1 MDERSADPLGTFSL
15 AGIETYIMCE
25 LREGGGRPVA
35 ETNPMS
41 TEAEVSKGTSKRSL
55 LAASVLGYL
64 VGSFP
69 AAHLVSK
76 YAKRRNGGPG
86 PDVREAGSGNPGA
99 VNVGK
104 LLGRN
109 WGLVVLAG
117 DMIKGA
123 AACVVG
129 RAFIGDNGAYL
140 AGTTSVVGHC
150 FPPWSKFRGGKGVA
164 TSFGS
169 SLVCF
174 PAYAPMDLAV
184 ATAAFFL
191 SKGRA
196 SLAAGPDA
204 QPAARIGTLVASG
217 AFSIAAVYWW
227 SKRKGNLWGPKPT
240 LGLPL
245 YALATSGVIAYRFLT
260 APAIPSSSEPKPET
274 SEQLPESEA
283 GVVS

>member
-1 MDERSADPLGTFSL
+1 
-15 AGIETYIMCE
+15 
-25 LREGGGRPVA
+25 
-35 ETNPMS
+35 MS
-41 TEAEVSKGTSKRSL
+41 TEAEVSKGASMRGV
-55 LAASVLGYL
+55 LAAGLLGYL
-64 VGSFP
+64 AGSFP
-69 AAHLVSK
+69 TADLAAK
-76 YAKRRNGGPG
+76 YVKRRSGGAG
-86 PDVREAGSGNPGA
+86 DDLREAGSGNPGA

-104 LLGRN
+104 LVGRN
-109 WGLVVLAG
+109 WGLIVLAG
-117 DMIKGA
+117 DMAKGA
-123 AACVVG
+123 AACVAG
-129 RAFIGDNGAYL
+129 RALVGDNGAYL
-140 AGTTSVVGHC
+140 AGTTSVIGHC
-150 FPPWSKFRGGKGVA
+150 FPPWRRFRGGKGVA

-204 QPAARIGTLVASG
+204 QPAARIGTFVASG

-260 APAIPSSSEPKPET
+260 APAMPSESEMKPEAP
-274 SEQLPESEA
+274 EQSTKTEA
-283 GVVS
+283 GVVA

>member
-1 MDERSADPLGTFSL
+1 MRRA
-15 AGIETYIMCE
+15 
-25 LREGGGRPVA
+25 
-35 ETNPMS
+35 
-41 TEAEVSKGTSKRSL
+41 SKRSL
-55 LAASVLGYL
+55 LAVGLLGYL

-69 AAHLVSK
+69 TADLVSK
-76 YAKRRNGGPG
+76 YVTRRSGGAG
-86 PDVREAGSGNPGA
+86 VDLRAAGSGNPGA
-99 VNVGK
+99 LNAAR

-109 WGLVVLAG
+109 WGLIALTG
-117 DMIKGA
+117 EIKGA

-129 RAFIGDNGAYL
+129 RALVGDNGAYL

-150 FPPWSKFRGGKGVA
+150 FPPWSRFRGGKGVA
-164 TSFGS
+164 TSFGT

-204 QPAARIGTLVASG
+204 QPAARIGTLAASG
-217 AFSIAAVYWW
+217 LFITAATYWW
-227 SKRKGNLWGPKPT
+227 RKRKGNLWGPRPT

-260 APAIPSSSEPKPET
+260 APAMPSESEMKPEAP
-274 SEQLPESEA
+274 EQSTKTEA
-283 GVVS
+283 GVVA